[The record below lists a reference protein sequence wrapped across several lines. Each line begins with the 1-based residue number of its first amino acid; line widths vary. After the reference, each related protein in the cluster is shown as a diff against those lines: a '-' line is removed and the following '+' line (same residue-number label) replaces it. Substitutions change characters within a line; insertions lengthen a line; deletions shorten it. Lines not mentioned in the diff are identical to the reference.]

1 MGLILNV
8 TPITDTAQMPLK
20 KGTLQF
26 LQNAYNINF
35 FHVLQSLSATG
46 TVFNSTIP
54 YVLYGCRNTGV
65 YPNYNISAGV
75 VLYGLQIYAV
85 EAASFTV
92 TGSDVPVMNIVTN
105 QYTTN
110 ADPVTLTDGSTVN
123 IHNINSMTITAGASG
138 SGDVNWSNCI
148 FDEFSIN
155 AERINRQTADAAL
168 QTEIDYIYDVWQG
181 VTLDSS
187 NVSAAGGTISSISS
201 GTLSYKKIGKT
212 GFIRFSFTGT
222 LASTPSE
229 LAIDCSAFFFDNF
242 KGTSRSIIYVG
253 PGTSSEISQALAVD
267 GTTNILIQPIPS
279 GNFIDG
285 TTNIRGSL
293 TVEFN

>member
-46 TVFNSTIP
+46 TVFNSTTP

-85 EAASFTV
+85 DAASFTV

-168 QTEIDYIYDVWQG
+168 QTEIDNIYDVWQG
-181 VTLDSS
+181 ITLNSS
-187 NVSAAGGTISSISS
+187 NVTATGGTISPIT
-201 GTLSYKKIGKT
+201 GTLRYKIIGKT
-212 GFIRFSFTGT
+212 VLIRFNFTGT
-222 LASTPSE
+222 LGTTPS
-229 LAIDCSAFFFDNF
+229 AVVIDCSSFLFTDFFNDSNNL
-242 KGTSRSIIYVG
+242 V
-253 PGTSSEISQALAVD
+253 
-267 GTTNILIQPIPS
+267 
-279 GNFIDG
+279 FIDG
-285 TTNIRGSL
+285 ASTSAVGKIVADGSSTDLIITSLSGVNLLNGSHFFNGSITTEIG
-293 TVEFN
+293 